1 MSIGLPLVSHV
12 IPWRKSFAVGMAL
25 PFILSEALAVALP
38 QLLMWILLNK
48 STACYKQNYKQF
60 QVEKENYGFGLHAN
74 PFS

>member
-1 MSIGLPLVSHV
+1 
-12 IPWRKSFAVGMAL
+12 MAL

-38 QLLMWILLNK
+38 QLLLWILLNK